1 MSALLLQTAAFYDL
15 GIPLLRRKNILL
27 KTILM
32 SALSKLSASA
42 TRNDPRSVIRS
53 LALSV
58 YFKSPALGMQ
68 KYEVLSRA
76 TAFLLNVDP
85 YYESPKEDPGGIY
98 DHLGSNEKRRMER
111 NFKREYGVQPAGGPP
126 GKSLE

>member
-1 MSALLLQTAAFYDL
+1 
-15 GIPLLRRKNILL
+15 
-27 KTILM
+27 M
-32 SALSKLSASA
+32 SALSKLS
-42 TRNDPRSVIRS
+42 RNDPRTAIRS

-58 YFKSPALGMQ
+58 YFKNPALGMQ

-85 YYESPKEDPGGIY
+85 FHEAPKEDTTGRY
-98 DHLGSNEKRRMER
+98 DHLGSSDKRRMER

-126 GKSLE
+126 GKSYE